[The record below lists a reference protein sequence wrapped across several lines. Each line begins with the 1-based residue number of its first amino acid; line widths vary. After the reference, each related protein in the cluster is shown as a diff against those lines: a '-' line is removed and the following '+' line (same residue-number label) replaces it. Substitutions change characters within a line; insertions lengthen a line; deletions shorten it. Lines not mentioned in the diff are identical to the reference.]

1 MGTHPAAPSVVL
13 PTGEHLRGWLARNR
27 DALGS
32 PVDERWGGDLP
43 FLFKVLSVAKP
54 LSIQAHPDKALAEE
68 LHALR
73 PDAYRDANHKP
84 EMAIA
89 ITHFRALFG
98 FVGIEVRRARARAY
112 PSHSQNSQCA
122 PRLSPL
128 VSRAESFPR
137 VYVCIFFLF

>member
-1 MGTHPAAPSVVL
+1 L
-13 PTGEHLRGWLARNR
+13 Q
-27 DALGS
+27 
-32 PVDERWGGDLP
+32 
-43 FLFKVLSVAKP
+43 VLSVAKP

-98 FVGIEVRRARARAY
+98 FVGIEVRTRAPIRPKTPNARAR
-112 PSHSQNSQCA
+112 
-122 PRLSPL
+122 RLVLSPPL
-128 VSRAESFPR
+128 VSQS
-137 VYVCIFFLF
+137 L

>member
-1 MGTHPAAPSVVL
+1 L
-13 PTGEHLRGWLARNR
+13 Q
-27 DALGS
+27 
-32 PVDERWGGDLP
+32 
-43 FLFKVLSVAKP
+43 VLSVAKP

-122 PRLSPL
+122 PRLVLSPFL
-128 VSRAESFPR
+128 VSQSLSPCLRLHISYFYHGQPSRTRALASSAD
-137 VYVCIFFLF
+137 